1 MINVCCNTV
10 PTMQFTLQDDLLIN
24 TVFRSLTTD
33 YMIHLVKCIV
43 QLDKVIT
50 AFSKGWL
57 MPTGISAERKVTLV
71 VVTYLCNHF
80 ERN

>member
-1 MINVCCNTV
+1 MINVRYVV
-10 PTMQFTLQDDLLIN
+10 PTMQFTLQDNLLIN

-50 AFSKGWL
+50 SFSKG
-57 MPTGISAERKVTLV
+57 
-71 VVTYLCNHF
+71 
-80 ERN
+80 